1 MKSKNKNISEQDIEL
16 YKRNGWVIVRDVFDK
31 KYVNKIKKELIKQT
45 KKESDFFYYENI
57 NKKRRL
63 RRIEKV
69 TDFSKSSKKLIC
81 SKKTV
86 NIIKILEKNKYLL
99 FKDKLN
105 FKFPGGKGYLPHID
119 GHFYWRDKNKKYQN
133 GWNKYSSNFVNLVL
147 PLEESNIK
155 NGCIYVA
162 NKKDTNKIGKSF
174 KKITDKLVINTPNIR
189 PQDLK
194 KFNFFPIE
202 LKVGD
207 ICLFNWKCAHYS
219 ENNQSNKSRMIF
231 YATFCK
237 KNGNKNL
244 RNMYY
249 HDKQNSY
256 NSKKNKSLLFT

>member
-237 KNGNKNL
+237 KNKDKSV
-244 RNMYY
+244 RKMYY
-249 HDKQNSY
+249 LEKQSSY

>member
-1 MKSKNKNISEQDIEL
+1 MKSKNKNLSEQDTKL
-16 YKRNGWVIVRDVFDK
+16 YKKNGWIIVRDVFDK
-31 KYVNKIKKELIKQT
+31 KYINKIKKRINEPN
-45 KKESDFFYYENI
+45 KKGKRFFYYEII
-57 NKKRRL
+57 NKKRKL

-69 TDFSKSSKKLIC
+69 TDFQKFKKLIC
-81 SKKTV
+81 SKKTI
-86 NIIKILEKNKYLL
+86 NIIKILEKDKYLL

-119 GHFYWRDKNKKYQN
+119 GHFYWRDNNKKYQN
-133 GWNKYSSNFVNLVL
+133 GWNKYSSNFINLVL
-147 PLEESNIK
+147 PLEKSNIK

-162 NKKDTNKIGKSF
+162 NKNDTNKIGKSF
-174 KKITDKLVINTPNIR
+174 RKITDKLLINTPNIR

-231 YATFCK
+231 YATFFK
-237 KNGNKNL
+237 KNKE
-244 RNMYY
+244 RIVRKMYY
-249 HDKQNSY
+249 MDKQSSY

>member
-194 KFNFFPIE
+194 KFNFFLIE

-207 ICLFNWKCAHYS
+207 ICLFNWKCA
-219 ENNQSNKSRMIF
+219 
-231 YATFCK
+231 
-237 KNGNKNL
+237 
-244 RNMYY
+244 
-249 HDKQNSY
+249 
-256 NSKKNKSLLFT
+256 LL

>member
-1 MKSKNKNISEQDIEL
+1 M
-16 YKRNGWVIVRDVFDK
+16 
-31 KYVNKIKKELIKQT
+31 
-45 KKESDFFYYENI
+45 
-57 NKKRRL
+57 

-202 LKVGD
+202 LKLEIFV
-207 ICLFNWKCAHYS
+207 CLIGNARITLKII
-219 ENNQSNKSRMIF
+219 NQI
-231 YATFCK
+231 
-237 KNGNKNL
+237 
-244 RNMYY
+244 
-249 HDKQNSY
+249 
-256 NSKKNKSLLFT
+256 SLE